1 MGIPPQA
8 ARIIGAWPEQTT
20 QPTQP
25 TQPTPRIRQSRRD
38 RSRRLTVARILHP
51 LHQPVPS
58 TRSARAEAPSPLGAK
73 PARHA

>member
-20 QPTQP
+20 QPT
-25 TQPTPRIRQSRRD
+25 PRTRPSRRD

-51 LHQPVPS
+51 LHQPLPS
-58 TRSARAEAPSPLGAK
+58 TRSARADAPSPLGAK

>member
-25 TQPTPRIRQSRRD
+25 TPRTRPSRRD
-38 RSRRLTVARILHP
+38 GSRRLTVARILHP

-73 PARHA
+73 PARQA